1 MKAVF
6 PGVPAS
12 LRMICQFG
20 LASML
25 FHKSFLQQ
33 SLPTNHL
40 LFATPL
46 FNTRNESQFEW
57 LRRRV
62 VCRNFQEHDPISP
75 SGIPPHVGIMV
86 ALTNYK
92 EKIDGIK
99 EGLVVDF
106 EKALKRHINGS
117 VMTMEAMETA
127 FAAVLARPN
136 LMRPNLPAPDP
147 EGETAVNATATM
159 HTELYTW
166 GGGFHRVPREFVLP
180 PGTVRVVWQQ
190 WCAGQPPL
198 RQLSKHDMASRLQKI
213 RLAELQR
220 LMRLVEALLTSD
232 EVL

>member
-1 MKAVF
+1 
-6 PGVPAS
+6 
-12 LRMICQFG
+12 MICQFG

-40 LFATPL
+40 LFATPV
-46 FNTRNESQFEW
+46 FNTRNEAQVEW

-86 ALTNYK
+86 ALTDYK
-92 EKIDGIK
+92 EQIDGIK
-99 EGLVVDF
+99 EGL
-106 EKALKRHINGS
+106 A
-117 VMTMEAMETA
+117 
-127 FAAVLARPN
+127 
-136 LMRPNLPAPDP
+136 
-147 EGETAVNATATM
+147 
-159 HTELYTW
+159 LYTW

-220 LMRLVEALLTSD
+220 LMRLNRLPFSSTSSKGRACRLD
-232 EVL
+232 QLSWRTLAREHARHSSS